1 MKKTLFI
8 LLALSS
14 IAAFQAKAQLFI
26 TQTGETSFFSETP
39 LENISALNKQT
50 AAIINTSTSDVA
62 VRIQNVAFHFPNK
75 LMEEH
80 FNENY
85 METEKYPNATFKG
98 KIQEAVDFQE
108 EGVYDVTAKGILE
121 MHGVKQER
129 ILKGKLTVAPAQ
141 LTLVCNFDVKL
152 ADHKIDIP
160 TLVVTKIAE
169 SLTVKNR
176 FVLTPKK

>member
-1 MKKTLFI
+1 MKKI
-8 LLALSS
+8 PVLLLLISS
-14 IAAFQAKAQLFI
+14 IAAFRTKAQLFI

-39 LENISALNKQT
+39 LENISASNKQV
-50 AAIINTSTSDVA
+50 AAIINTSTSEVA

-98 KIQEAVDFQE
+98 KIQEALDFQK
-108 EGVYDVTAKGILE
+108 EGIYEVTAKGTLE

-129 ILKGKLTVAPAQ
+129 TLKGKLTVAPAQ
-141 LTLVCNFDVKL
+141 LTLVCNIDVKL

-160 TLVVTKIAE
+160 TLVVAKIAE

>member
-1 MKKTLFI
+1 MKFRFVIPLITIQFV
-8 LLALSS
+8 
-14 IAAFQAKAQLFI
+14 AFQAKSQLFI
-26 TQTGETSFFSETP
+26 TQLGETSFFSETP
-39 LENISALNKQT
+39 LENISALNKQV
-50 AAIINTSTSDVA
+50 AAIINTSTSEVA

-85 METEKYPNATFKG
+85 METEKFPNSTFKG
-98 KIQEAVDFQE
+98 KIQEVIDYQK
-108 EGVYDVTAKGILE
+108 EGTYDITAKGILE
-121 MHGVKQER
+121 MHGIKQER
-129 ILKGKLTVAPAQ
+129 TLKGKLTVAPNQ

-160 TLVVTKIAE
+160 TLVIAKIAE

-176 FVLTPKK
+176 FALTPKK

>member
-1 MKKTLFI
+1 MKKILVI
-8 LLALSS
+8 LLIINGLV
-14 IAAFQAKAQLFI
+14 AFRAKAQLFI

-39 LENISALNKQT
+39 LENISALNKQV
-50 AAIINTSTSDVA
+50 AAIINTSTSEVA

-98 KIQEAVDFQE
+98 KIQEVIDYQK
-108 EGVYDVTAKGILE
+108 EGMYDVTAKGTLE

-129 ILKGKLTVAPAQ
+129 TLKGKLTVTPNQ

-176 FVLTPKK
+176 FVLSPKK